1 MGSYID
7 LRGHQVFSYEWTHDG
22 ESVVLL
28 HGGLSQTSHWD
39 TYVLPALEETFH
51 VFGYDRTG
59 HGFTGDRDGSFH
71 FDFQTEEAI
80 AYLEDVVKEPAHLV
94 GASDGAIIA
103 LMVAI
108 KRPDLVKSIVS
119 IAGNYHHSGIYPLPD
134 FSGNVAQEDRD
145 EYAITSPDA
154 PHTLDEK
161 INKMFEIW
169 KHEPDIALADVA
181 AIQCPVLVMAGD
193 DDVVRHQH
201 TIELYEQLSLGQL
214 AIIPG
219 TSHASIKEKPAIMQA
234 MIHDFLTDLSYP
246 ITKMPYKRINPEV

>member
-7 LRGHQVFSYEWTHDG
+7 LRGHQVFSYEWPRDG
-22 ESVVLL
+22 EAVLLL

-39 TYVLPALEETFH
+39 TNILPAVEDSFNT
-51 VFGYDRTG
+51 FGYDRTG

-71 FDFQTEEAI
+71 FDFQTNEAI
-80 AYLEDVVKEPAHLV
+80 EYLEDVVKEPAHLI
-94 GASDGAIIA
+94 GYSDGANIA

-119 IAGNYHHSGIYPLPD
+119 IAGNYHHSGIHPLPD
-134 FSGNVAQEDRD
+134 FDGNVAQEDRD

-161 INKMFEIW
+161 IKKMNAIW
-169 KHEPDIALADVA
+169 KVEPSISANDIA

-193 DDVVRHQH
+193 DDVVRHEH
-201 TIELYEQLSLGQL
+201 TIGLFEKLPLGQL
-214 AIIPG
+214 AIVPG
-219 TSHASIKEKPAIMQA
+219 TSHGLVKEKPAIVQA
-234 MIHDFLTDLSYP
+234 LINDFLTDLSYP
-246 ITKMPYKRINPEV
+246 VTRMPYKRTNPVT

>member
-7 LRGHQVFSYEWTHDG
+7 LRGHQVFSYEWPHDG
-22 ESVVLL
+22 EAVVLL

-39 TYVLPALEETFH
+39 SYVLPAIEDTFH

-59 HGFTGDRDGSFH
+59 HGFTSDRVGSFH
-71 FDFQTEEAI
+71 FDFQTDEAI

-119 IAGNYHHSGIYPLPD
+119 IAGNYHHSGIHPLPD
-134 FSGNVAQEDRD
+134 FDGNIAQEDRD
-145 EYAITSPDA
+145 EYAVTSPDA

-161 INKMFEIW
+161 IKKMNAIW
-169 KHEPDIALADVA
+169 NVEPNIPAEEIAL
-181 AIQCPVLVMAGD
+181 IQCPVLVMAGD
-193 DDVVRHQH
+193 DDVVRHEH
-201 TIELYEQLSLGQL
+201 TIDLFEKLPLGQL
-214 AIIPG
+214 AIVPG
-219 TSHASIKEKPAIMQA
+219 TSHGLVKEKPAIVQA
-234 MIHDFLTDLSYP
+234 LIEDFLGDLSYP
-246 ITKMPYKRINPEV
+246 VTRMPYKRTNPSL